1 MHLSKLN
8 YLIQKINPTFLLESS
23 IHPLKIK
30 KEEEGERKRNL
41 QHRANILLLGVS
53 TSSLSKPRSRR
64 KGAPEQAHP
73 ARISSG

>member
-1 MHLSKLN
+1 MHLSKLK
-8 YLIQKINPTFLLESS
+8 YLVRKIQLSLPESS

-30 KEEEGERKRNL
+30 KTGGGGRKRDV
-41 QHRANILLLGVS
+41 QHRANILFLGFS
-53 TSSLSKPRSRR
+53 TPSLSKPRSRR

>member
-8 YLIQKINPTFLLESS
+8 YLIQKIQPPSLLESS

-30 KEEEGERKRNL
+30 KEEEEGKRNL